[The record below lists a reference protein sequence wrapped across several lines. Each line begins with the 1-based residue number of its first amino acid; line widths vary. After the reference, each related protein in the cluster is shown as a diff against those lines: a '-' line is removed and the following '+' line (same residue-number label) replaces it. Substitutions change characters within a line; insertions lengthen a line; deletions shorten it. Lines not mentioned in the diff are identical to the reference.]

1 MSRPLAIEEGCEHA
15 GVSRRASSLKQ
26 RLVYAHQAAVRQ
38 ERSHSRVGRTQKP
51 RSCPTDPDLDI
62 NDILHTA
69 ANSESDENN
78 SFAADS
84 ESLNEGESASTYSFD
99 VAKCNVSVQA
109 KRISNSEP

>member
-26 RLVYAHQAAVRQ
+26 RLVCAHQAAVRQ

-99 VAKCNVSVQA
+99 LLSVTY
-109 KRISNSEP
+109 R